1 VIAFLGPGFLL
12 GALGSAHCVGMC
24 GPIVLA
30 VPSARTSFLGRT
42 GDGLLLNGGRVVT
55 YALLGALFG
64 VFGRGLHLAG
74 LQQGVSLALGVIM
87 LLALIVPA
95 LLRKDLFAG
104 AVLASVGALRG
115 AMARNLRRT
124 SPEGLLLTGLLNGL
138 LPCGLVYFAI
148 AGALVQDG
156 AWNGAVFM
164 AAFGLGTW
172 PALFAVRMGG
182 AWITDHWRS
191 ALRRVQPYVFAIMG
205 LLFILRGLGL
215 GIPFVSPIIHE
226 VPVGQQD
233 CP

>member
-1 VIAFLGPGFLL
+1 VIAFLVPAFLL

-24 GPIVLA
+24 GPIALA

-42 GDGLLLNGGRVVT
+42 GDALLLNGGRVVT

-64 VFGRGLHLAG
+64 VFGRGVHLAG
-74 LQQGVSLALGVIM
+74 LQQGVSVVLGVIM
-87 LLALIVPA
+87 LLVVIVPA
-95 LLRKDLFAG
+95 LFRKDLFAG
-104 AVLASVGALRG
+104 AALGSIGALRG

-124 SPEGLLLTGLLNGL
+124 SPEGLMVTGLLNGL
-138 LPCGLVYFAI
+138 LPCGLVYLAI

-156 AWNGAVFM
+156 AWNGALFM

-172 PALFAVRMGG
+172 PALFAVRLGST
-182 AWITDHWRS
+182 WITDHWRS
-191 ALRRVQPYVFAIMG
+191 ALRRSQPYVFAIMG

-215 GIPFVSPIIHE
+215 GIPYVSPVIHD